1 MWSTDTSGGWALCC
15 TLCKTPQVAGLIRE
29 AAVGGGFSNIWVN
42 GNCLRP
48 RPDLHQPSVPQPPGP
63 APSAQHLRDVERGVA
78 AALRARDSSAAVAS
92 AATMNAATAQ
102 PDLLSIVAFLM
113 QQHLQQQQLH
123 QQQQP
128 LQQQLLQPPSG
139 ANPTTAAA
147 TAAAAAPDALP
158 IGVTTPAPNHGL
170 PDTSATQ

>member
-1 MWSTDTSGGWALCC
+1 M
-15 TLCKTPQVAGLIRE
+15 
-29 AAVGGGFSNIWVN
+29 GGGFSNIWVN

-102 PDLLSIVAFLM
+102 PDLLSIVALLM

-128 LQQQLLQPPSG
+128 LHQQLLQPPSG